1 MWGNVSNLAE
11 YYRSN
16 NNTKALCAEIIQSCR
31 DLIQINQLYRESVH
45 QILSQGV
52 RVVDDAAFLSD
63 FCGALSS
70 SDTEEKMKVLQETNV
85 ERRLTIALEL
95 IKKEHQMSKMQ
106 RDIGKKVEDKIQK
119 VFNSSVE
126 IIRVGTQCSTL
137 RFHLRTIKLCRSH

>member
-1 MWGNVSNLAE
+1 MNYVTWDYYVTLLDKSIMWGNVSNLAE

-119 VFNSSVE
+119 VCFWV
-126 IIRVGTQCSTL
+126 
-137 RFHLRTIKLCRSH
+137 